1 MLNHQTKE
9 KIIRIKESI
18 EKKEDVKEIEKKF
31 FNTRKKKNDFLTK
44 NLQFFKIEEL
54 EYINAADE
62 LIDKVKNLYNQ
73 VSQLDENKIV
83 ENNVIKDSKTEEN
96 LKTNSVSNIT
106 NQITKLEQENILAL
120 PNEFNFFKDK
130 DNLKALIEIVTKYKN
145 NQDMQVIEA
154 GKIDIPDEIKQI
166 ELNGNI
172 AVKSNL
178 QLYDKIKEMA
188 YNNHI
193 GIGQFIT
200 FILWDFYKR
209 HN

>member
-18 EKKEDVKEIEKKF
+18 ENKEDVKEIEKKF

-54 EYINAADE
+54 EYINAGDE
-62 LIDKVKNLYNQ
+62 LIDKVKKLDNQ
-73 VSQLDENKIV
+73 VSQLDKI
-83 ENNVIKDSKTEEN
+83 NKTEEN
-96 LKTNSVSNIT
+96 SKTNSVSDIT
-106 NQITKLEQENILAL
+106 NELTKLEQENMLAL

-145 NQDMQVIEA
+145 NQDVQVIEA

-200 FILWDFYKR
+200 FILLDFYKR
-209 HN
+209 HK

>member
-18 EKKEDVKEIEKKF
+18 EIRRCKEIEKKF

-54 EYINAADE
+54 EYINAGDE
-62 LIDKVKNLYNQ
+62 LIDKVKKLYNQ
-73 VSQLDENKIV
+73 VSQLDKI
-83 ENNVIKDSKTEEN
+83 EDNKTEEN
-96 LKTNSVSNIT
+96 LKTNSVSDIT
-106 NQITKLEQENILAL
+106 NKITKLEQENMLEL

-145 NQDMQVIEA
+145 NQDMQVIEV

-209 HN
+209 HK

>member
-18 EKKEDVKEIEKKF
+18 ENKEDVKEIEKKF

-62 LIDKVKNLYNQ
+62 LIDKVKKLYNQ
-73 VSQLDENKIV
+73 VSQLDEN
-83 ENNVIKDSKTEEN
+83 NVIEDNKTEEN
-96 LKTNSVSNIT
+96 LKTNSVSDIT

>member
-18 EKKEDVKEIEKKF
+18 KNKEDVKEIEKKF
-31 FNTRKKKNDFLTK
+31 FNTKKKKNDFLTK
-44 NLQFFKIEEL
+44 NLQYFIIEEL
-54 EYINAADE
+54 EYINAEDE
-62 LIDKVKNLYNQ
+62 IIEEVKKIYNQ
-73 VSQLDENKIV
+73 VSQLDKI
-83 ENNVIKDSKTEEN
+83 EDNKTEEN
-96 LKTNSVSNIT
+96 LKTNSVSDIT
-106 NQITKLEQENILAL
+106 NQITKLEQENIL

>member
-18 EKKEDVKEIEKKF
+18 ENKEDLKEIEKKF

-54 EYINAADE
+54 EYINAGDE
-62 LIDKVKNLYNQ
+62 LIDKVKKLDNQ
-73 VSQLDENKIV
+73 VSQLDKI
-83 ENNVIKDSKTEEN
+83 NKTEEN
-96 LKTNSVSNIT
+96 SKTNSVSDIT
-106 NQITKLEQENILAL
+106 NELTKLEQENMLAL

-145 NQDMQVIEA
+145 NQDVQVIEA

-209 HN
+209 HK

>member
-1 MLNHQTKE
+1 MEKLNWQTESKIKNVKTAIKE
-9 KIIRIKESI
+9 K
-18 EKKEDVKEIEKKF
+18 EDLKEIIKKYWGSKNKKDLWLEKF
-31 FNTRKKKNDFLTK
+31 GNNFN
-44 NLQFFKIEEL
+44 
-54 EYINAADE
+54 ADE
-62 LIDKVKNLYNQ
+62 LIY
-73 VSQLDENKIV
+73 LDYTVTN
-83 ENNVIKDSKTEEN
+83 S
-96 LKTNSVSNIT
+96 TNSVSYSEAQETNKIT
-106 NQITKLEQENILAL
+106 QLDKVETNLAL

-145 NQDMQVIEA
+145 NQDVQVIEA

-188 YNNHI
+188 YSNHI

>member
-18 EKKEDVKEIEKKF
+18 ENKEDVKEIEKKF

-54 EYINAADE
+54 EYINAGDE
-62 LIDKVKNLYNQ
+62 LIDKVKKSDNQ
-73 VSQLDENKIV
+73 VSQLDKI
-83 ENNVIKDSKTEEN
+83 NKTEEN
-96 LKTNSVSNIT
+96 SKTNSVSDIT
-106 NQITKLEQENILAL
+106 NELTKLEQENMLAL

-145 NQDMQVIEA
+145 NQDVQVIEA

-209 HN
+209 HK

>member
-1 MLNHQTKE
+1 MEKLNWQTE
-9 KIIRIKESI
+9 SKIKNIKSAITE
-18 EKKEDVKEIEKKF
+18 KEDLKEIIKKYWGSKNKKDLWLDKF
-31 FNTRKKKNDFLTK
+31 GDNFNSTELTYLDYTET
-44 NLQFFKIEEL
+44 NL
-54 EYINAADE
+54 
-62 LIDKVKNLYNQ
+62 
-73 VSQLDENKIV
+73 S
-83 ENNVIKDSKTEEN
+83 
-96 LKTNSVSNIT
+96 NSVSYAEAQETNKIT
-106 NQITKLEQENILAL
+106 QLDKVETDTNLAL

-145 NQDMQVIEA
+145 NQDVQIIEA

-188 YNNHI
+188 YSNHI

>member
-1 MLNHQTKE
+1 MEKLNWQSE
-9 KIIRIKESI
+9 NKIKNIKTAITE
-18 EKKEDVKEIEKKF
+18 KEDLKEIIKKF
-31 FNTRKKKNDFLTK
+31 WGSKNKKDLWLDKFKDNFNV
-44 NLQFFKIEEL
+44 
-54 EYINAADE
+54 DE
-62 LIDKVKNLYNQ
+62 LIY
-73 VSQLDENKIV
+73 LDYTVTN
-83 ENNVIKDSKTEEN
+83 S
-96 LKTNSVSNIT
+96 TNSVSCSEAQETNKIT
-106 NQITKLEQENILAL
+106 QLDKVETNLAL

-145 NQDMQVIEA
+145 NQDVQVIEA

-188 YNNHI
+188 YSNHI

>member
-18 EKKEDVKEIEKKF
+18 ENKEDVKEIEKKF

-44 NLQFFKIEEL
+44 NLQFFKLEEL
-54 EYINAADE
+54 EYINAPDE
-62 LIDKVKNLYNQ
+62 LIDKVKKLYNQ
-73 VSQLDENKIV
+73 VSQLDKNKII
-83 ENNVIKDSKTEEN
+83 ENNVIEDNKTEEN
-96 LKTNSVSNIT
+96 LKTNSVSDIT

-145 NQDMQVIEA
+145 NQNMQVIEA

>member
-18 EKKEDVKEIEKKF
+18 ENKEDVKEIEKKF

-54 EYINAADE
+54 EYINAGDE
-62 LIDKVKNLYNQ
+62 LIDKVKKLDNQ
-73 VSQLDENKIV
+73 VSQLDKI
-83 ENNVIKDSKTEEN
+83 NKTEEN
-96 LKTNSVSNIT
+96 SKTNSVSDVT
-106 NQITKLEQENILAL
+106 NELTKLEQENMLAL

-145 NQDMQVIEA
+145 NQDVQVIEA

-209 HN
+209 HK

>member
-18 EKKEDVKEIEKKF
+18 ENKEDVKEIEKKF

-44 NLQFFKIEEL
+44 NLQYFIIEEL
-54 EYINAADE
+54 EYINAEDE
-62 LIDKVKNLYNQ
+62 LIDKVKKLYNQ
-73 VSQLDENKIV
+73 VSQLDKI
-83 ENNVIKDSKTEEN
+83 EDNKTEEN
-96 LKTNSVSNIT
+96 LKTNSVSDIT
-106 NQITKLEQENILAL
+106 NKITKLEQENMLEL

-145 NQDMQVIEA
+145 NQDMQVIEV

-209 HN
+209 HK

>member
-1 MLNHQTKE
+1 MELNWQSKN
-9 KIIRIKESI
+9 KIENIKSAI
-18 EKKEDVKEIEKKF
+18 KDNQDLKEIIKKYWGSKNKKDLWLQKF
-31 FNTRKKKNDFLTK
+31 QDNFNSAELT
-44 NLQFFKIEEL
+44 
-54 EYINAADE
+54 Y
-62 LIDKVKNLYNQ
+62 
-73 VSQLDENKIV
+73 LDYTEN
-83 ENNVIKDSKTEEN
+83 T
-96 LKTNSVSNIT
+96 KTNSVSDVT

-145 NQDMQVIEA
+145 NQDVQVIEA
-154 GKIDIPDEIKQI
+154 GKIDIPDEVKQI

>member
-1 MLNHQTKE
+1 MELNWQSKN
-9 KIIRIKESI
+9 KIENIKSAI
-18 EKKEDVKEIEKKF
+18 KDNQDLKEIIKKYWGSKNKKDLWLQKF
-31 FNTRKKKNDFLTK
+31 QDNFNSAELTYLDYTE
-44 NLQFFKIEEL
+44 NIE
-54 EYINAADE
+54 A
-62 LIDKVKNLYNQ
+62 
-73 VSQLDENKIV
+73 
-83 ENNVIKDSKTEEN
+83 
-96 LKTNSVSNIT
+96 NSVSDIT
-106 NQITKLEQENILAL
+106 NQITKLEKENILAL

-145 NQDMQVIEA
+145 NQDVQVIEA

>member
-18 EKKEDVKEIEKKF
+18 KNKEDVKEIEKKF
-31 FNTRKKKNDFLTK
+31 FNTKKKKNDFLTK
-44 NLQFFKIEEL
+44 NLQYFIIEEL
-54 EYINAADE
+54 EYINAE
-62 LIDKVKNLYNQ
+62 DKIIEEVKKIYNQ
-73 VSQLDENKIV
+73 VSQLDKI
-83 ENNVIKDSKTEEN
+83 EDNKTEEN
-96 LKTNSVSNIT
+96 LKTNSVSDIT

>member
-18 EKKEDVKEIEKKF
+18 ENKEDVKEIEKKF

-54 EYINAADE
+54 EYINAGDE
-62 LIDKVKNLYNQ
+62 LIDKVKKLDNQ
-73 VSQLDENKIV
+73 VSQLDKI
-83 ENNVIKDSKTEEN
+83 NKTEEN
-96 LKTNSVSNIT
+96 SKTNSVSDIT
-106 NQITKLEQENILAL
+106 NELTELEQENMLAL

-145 NQDMQVIEA
+145 NQDVQVIEA

-178 QLYDKIKEMA
+178 QLYNKIKEMA

-209 HN
+209 HK

>member
-1 MLNHQTKE
+1 MEKLNWQTESKIKNVKTTIKE
-9 KIIRIKESI
+9 K
-18 EKKEDVKEIEKKF
+18 EDLKEIIKKF
-31 FNTRKKKNDFLTK
+31 WGSKNKKDLWLDKFKDNFN
-44 NLQFFKIEEL
+44 
-54 EYINAADE
+54 ADE
-62 LIDKVKNLYNQ
+62 LIY
-73 VSQLDENKIV
+73 LDYSEN
-83 ENNVIKDSKTEEN
+83 TE
-96 LKTNSVSNIT
+96 TNSVSEIT

-145 NQDMQVIEA
+145 NQDVQVIEA
-154 GKIDIPDEIKQI
+154 GKIDIPDEVKKI

>member
-1 MLNHQTKE
+1 MELNWQSKN
-9 KIIRIKESI
+9 KIENIKTAIKENQ
-18 EKKEDVKEIEKKF
+18 DLKEIIKKF
-31 FNTRKKKNDFLTK
+31 WGSKNKKDLWLDKFKDNFNSAELTYLDYTE
-44 NLQFFKIEEL
+44 NIE
-54 EYINAADE
+54 A
-62 LIDKVKNLYNQ
+62 
-73 VSQLDENKIV
+73 
-83 ENNVIKDSKTEEN
+83 
-96 LKTNSVSNIT
+96 NSVSDIT

-145 NQDMQVIEA
+145 NQDVQVIEA
-154 GKIDIPDEIKQI
+154 GKIDIPDEVKTL

-209 HN
+209 NN

>member
-18 EKKEDVKEIEKKF
+18 ENKEDVKEIEKKF

-54 EYINAADE
+54 EYINAGDE
-62 LIDKVKNLYNQ
+62 LIDKVKKLDNQ
-73 VSQLDENKIV
+73 VSQLDKI
-83 ENNVIKDSKTEEN
+83 NKTEEN
-96 LKTNSVSNIT
+96 LKTNSVSDIT
-106 NQITKLEQENILAL
+106 NKITKLEQENMLAL

-130 DNLKALIEIVTKYKN
+130 DNLKVLIEIVTKYKN
-145 NQDMQVIEA
+145 NQDVQVIEA

-209 HN
+209 HK